1 MESENLRDVA
11 LAALDEIKAIDVR
24 VLDVRPLTDITDF
37 MIIASGRS
45 NRQVRALAD
54 EVVAEATLRGVR
66 PLGVEGFDE
75 GLWVLVDLGDVVV
88 HVMQPATRD
97 FYQLERLWDDT
108 AVGSGRV
115 REPVGDLQ
123 GDRAGPAG
131 PPGARQ
137 LRKMG

>member
-1 MESENLRDVA
+1 MIKSENLRDAA

-66 PLGVEGFDE
+66 PLGVEGFDQ
-75 GLWVLVDLGDVVV
+75 GIWVLVDLGDVVV

-108 AVGSGRV
+108 AVGSGGV
-115 REPVGDLQ
+115 RDPVGDPRA
-123 GDRAGPAG
+123 DRAALAG
-131 PPGARQ
+131 PRGAQ
-137 LRKMG
+137 G

>member
-1 MESENLRDVA
+1 VIKSENLRDVA

-54 EVVAEATLRGVR
+54 EVVAEATRRGVR
-66 PLGVEGFDE
+66 PLGVEGLDQ
-75 GLWVLVDLGDVVV
+75 GIWVLVDLGDVVV

-97 FYQLERLWDDT
+97 FYQLERLWGDT
-108 AVGSGRV
+108 GVGSGRV
-115 REPVGDLQ
+115 RDPVGDPRA
-123 GDRAGPAG
+123 DRAALARPR
-131 PPGARQ
+131 GAQ
-137 LRKMG
+137 G

>member
-1 MESENLRDVA
+1 MIKSENLRDVA

-66 PLGVEGFDE
+66 PLGVEGFDQ
-75 GLWVLVDLGDVVV
+75 GTWVLVDLGDVVV

-115 REPVGDLQ
+115 RDPVGDPRA
-123 GDRAGPAG
+123 DRAALAEPR
-131 PPGARQ
+131 GAQ
-137 LRKMG
+137 G

>member
-1 MESENLRDVA
+1 MIKSENLRDVA

-66 PLGVEGFDE
+66 PLGVEGFDQ
-75 GLWVLVDLGDVVV
+75 GIWVLVDLGDVVV
-88 HVMQPATRD
+88 HVMQPATRE

-115 REPVGDLQ
+115 RDPVGDPRA
-123 GDRAGPAG
+123 DRAALARPR
-131 PPGARQ
+131 GAQ
-137 LRKMG
+137 G

>member
-1 MESENLRDVA
+1 SEDLRDVA

-24 VLDVRPLTDITDF
+24 VLDVRSLTDITDF

-54 EVVAEATLRGVR
+54 EVVAEATRRGVR
-66 PLGVEGFDE
+66 PLGVEGFDQ
-75 GLWVLVDLGDVVV
+75 GTWVLVDLGDVVV

-108 AVGSGRV
+108 AVGSGRE
-115 REPVGDLQ
+115 RDPERDGRR
-123 GDRAGPAG
+123 DRASLAG
-131 PPGARQ
+131 PPGAR
-137 LRKMG
+137 G

>member
-1 MESENLRDVA
+1 VIKSENLRDVA

-45 NRQVRALAD
+45 NRQVLALAD

-66 PLGVEGFDE
+66 PLGVEGFDQ
-75 GLWVLVDLGDVVV
+75 GTWVLVDLGDVVV
-88 HVMQPATRD
+88 HVMQPAIRD

-108 AVGSGRV
+108 ATGSGRA
-115 REPVGDLQ
+115 RDPAEDLRA
-123 GDRAGPAG
+123 DRAALAEPR
-131 PPGARQ
+131 GAR
-137 LRKMG
+137 G

>member
-1 MESENLRDVA
+1 MIKSENLRDVA

-66 PLGVEGFDE
+66 PLGVEGFDQ
-75 GLWVLVDLGDVVV
+75 GIWVLVDLGDVVV

-115 REPVGDLQ
+115 RDPVGDPRA
-123 GDRAGPAG
+123 DRAALARPR
-131 PPGARQ
+131 GAQ
-137 LRKMG
+137 G

>member
-1 MESENLRDVA
+1 MQSENLRDVA

-54 EVVAEATLRGVR
+54 EVVEQATLRGMR
-66 PLGVEGFDE
+66 PLGVEGQE
-75 GLWVLVDLGDVVV
+75 QGEWVLVDLGDVVV

-97 FYQLERLWDDT
+97 FYQLEQLWDAT
-108 AVGSGRV
+108 AVGSGRS
-115 REPVGDLQ
+115 RDPVGDSR
-123 GDRAGPAG
+123 GDRAALAG
-131 PPGARQ
+131 PPGAR
-137 LRKMG
+137 R

>member
-1 MESENLRDVA
+1 VIKSENLRDVA

-66 PLGVEGFDE
+66 PLGVEGFDQ
-75 GLWVLVDLGDVVV
+75 GIWVLVDLGDVVV
-88 HVMQPATRD
+88 HVMQPATRE

-115 REPVGDLQ
+115 RDPVGDPRA
-123 GDRAGPAG
+123 DRAALARPR
-131 PPGARQ
+131 GAQ
-137 LRKMG
+137 G

>member
-1 MESENLRDVA
+1 VIKPENLRDVA

-54 EVVAEATLRGVR
+54 EVVAEATRRGVR
-66 PLGVEGFDE
+66 PLGVEGFDQ
-75 GLWVLVDLGDVVV
+75 GIWVLVDLGDVVV

-108 AVGSGRV
+108 AVGSKRV
-115 REPVGDLQ
+115 RDPVGDPRA
-123 GDRAGPAG
+123 DRAALAG
-131 PPGARQ
+131 PRGAQ
-137 LRKMG
+137 G

>member
-1 MESENLRDVA
+1 MNKSENLRDVA

-66 PLGVEGFDE
+66 PLGVEGFDQ
-75 GLWVLVDLGDVVV
+75 GTWVLVDLGDVVV

-108 AVGSGRV
+108 AAGSG
-115 REPVGDLQ
+115 REPVGDPRA
-123 GDRAGPAG
+123 DRAALAEPRS
-131 PPGARQ
+131 AR
-137 LRKMG
+137 G

>member
-1 MESENLRDVA
+1 MIKSENLRDVA

-66 PLGVEGFDE
+66 PLGVEGFDQ
-75 GLWVLVDLGDVVV
+75 GTWVLVDLGDVVV

-115 REPVGDLQ
+115 RDPVGDPRA
-123 GDRAGPAG
+123 DRAALAEPR
-131 PPGARQ
+131 GAR
-137 LRKMG
+137 G

>member
-1 MESENLRDVA
+1 MIESESLRDVA

-66 PLGVEGFDE
+66 PLGVEGFDQ
-75 GLWVLVDLGDVVV
+75 GTWVLVDLGDVVV

-108 AVGSGRV
+108 AVGSGRG
-115 REPVGDLQ
+115 REPVGDSR
-123 GDRAGPAG
+123 GDRAAPAG
-131 PPGARQ
+131 PPGAR
-137 LRKMG
+137 G

>member
-1 MESENLRDVA
+1 MIKSENLRDVA

-54 EVVAEATLRGVR
+54 EVVAEATRRGVR
-66 PLGVEGFDE
+66 PLGVEGFDQ
-75 GLWVLVDLGDVVV
+75 GTWVLVDLGDVVV

-115 REPVGDLQ
+115 RDPVGDSR
-123 GDRAGPAG
+123 GDRAALAG
-131 PPGARQ
+131 PPGAR
-137 LRKMG
+137 G

>member
-1 MESENLRDVA
+1 MIKSENLRDVA

-54 EVVAEATLRGVR
+54 EVVAEATRRGVR
-66 PLGVEGFDE
+66 PLGVEGFDQ
-75 GLWVLVDLGDVVV
+75 GIWVLVDLGDVVV

-108 AVGSGRV
+108 ATGSGRA
-115 REPVGDLQ
+115 RDPVGDPRA
-123 GDRAGPAG
+123 DRAALAG
-131 PPGARQ
+131 PRGAR
-137 LRKMG
+137 G

>member
-1 MESENLRDVA
+1 VIESENLRDVA
-11 LAALDEIKAIDVR
+11 VAALDEIKAIDVR

-54 EVVAEATLRGVR
+54 EVVTEATLRGVR
-66 PLGVEGFDE
+66 PLGVEGFDQ
-75 GLWVLVDLGDVVV
+75 GTWVLVDLGDVVV

-108 AVGSGRV
+108 AAGSGRV
-115 REPVGDLQ
+115 REPVADPKA
-123 GDRAGPAG
+123 DRGALAGPRG
-131 PPGARQ
+131 PRG
-137 LRKMG
+137 

>member
-1 MESENLRDVA
+1 VIKSENLRDVA

-24 VLDVRPLTDITDF
+24 VLDVRRLTDITDF

-54 EVVAEATLRGVR
+54 EVVAEATRRGVR

-75 GLWVLVDLGDVVV
+75 GIWVLVDLGDVVV

-97 FYQLERLWDDT
+97 FYQLERLWDDA

-115 REPVGDLQ
+115 RDPVGDPRA
-123 GDRAGPAG
+123 DRAALAG
-131 PPGARQ
+131 SRGAR
-137 LRKMG
+137 G

>member
-1 MESENLRDVA
+1 MIESEDLRDVA

-54 EVVAEATLRGVR
+54 EVVAEATRSGVK
-66 PLGVEGFDE
+66 PLGVEGQE
-75 GLWVLVDLGDVVV
+75 QGEWVLVDLGDVVV

-108 AVGSGRV
+108 AVGGGRM
-115 REPVGDLQ
+115 RDPVGDSR
-123 GDRAGPAG
+123 GDRAATIS
-131 PPGARQ
+131 
-137 LRKMG
+137 

>member
-1 MESENLRDVA
+1 MIKSENLRDVA

-66 PLGVEGFDE
+66 PLGVEGFDQ
-75 GLWVLVDLGDVVV
+75 GTWVLVDLGDVVV

-115 REPVGDLQ
+115 RDPVGDPRA
-123 GDRAGPAG
+123 DRAALAG
-131 PPGARQ
+131 PRGAQ
-137 LRKMG
+137 G

>member
-1 MESENLRDVA
+1 VIKSENLRDVA

-66 PLGVEGFDE
+66 PLGVEGQE
-75 GLWVLVDLGDVVV
+75 QAEWVLVDLGDVVV

-115 REPVGDLQ
+115 RDPVGDPRA
-123 GDRAGPAG
+123 DRAALAKPRGTSG
-131 PPGARQ
+131 
-137 LRKMG
+137 

>member
-1 MESENLRDVA
+1 VIKSENLRDVA

-66 PLGVEGFDE
+66 PLGVEGFDQ
-75 GLWVLVDLGDVVV
+75 GTWVLVDLGDVVV
-88 HVMQPATRD
+88 HVMQPAIRD

-108 AVGSGRV
+108 ATGSGRA
-115 REPVGDLQ
+115 RDPVGDPRA
-123 GDRAGPAG
+123 DRALAG
-131 PPGARQ
+131 PRGAR
-137 LRKMG
+137 G

>member
-1 MESENLRDVA
+1 MIKSENLRDVA

-54 EVVAEATLRGVR
+54 EVVERATLRGVR
-66 PLGVEGFDE
+66 PLGVEGFDQ
-75 GLWVLVDLGDVVV
+75 GTWVLVDLGDVVV

-115 REPVGDLQ
+115 RDPVGDPRA
-123 GDRAGPAG
+123 DRAALPGPRG
-131 PPGARQ
+131 VQG
-137 LRKMG
+137 

>member
-1 MESENLRDVA
+1 MIKSENLRDVA

-66 PLGVEGFDE
+66 PLGIEGFDQ
-75 GLWVLVDLGDVVV
+75 GIWVLVDLGDVVV
-88 HVMQPATRD
+88 HVMQPATRE

-115 REPVGDLQ
+115 RDPVGDPRA
-123 GDRAGPAG
+123 DRAALARPR
-131 PPGARQ
+131 GAQ
-137 LRKMG
+137 G

>member
-1 MESENLRDVA
+1 VIKSENLRDVA

-66 PLGVEGFDE
+66 PLGVEGHE
-75 GLWVLVDLGDVVV
+75 QAEWVLVDLGDVVV

-115 REPVGDLQ
+115 RDPVGDPRADGTALARPRGAQ
-123 GDRAGPAG
+123 G
-131 PPGARQ
+131 
-137 LRKMG
+137 

>member
-1 MESENLRDVA
+1 MIKSENLRDVA

-66 PLGVEGFDE
+66 PLGVEGFDQ
-75 GLWVLVDLGDVVV
+75 GTWVLVDLGDVVV
-88 HVMQPATRD
+88 HVMQPATRE

-115 REPVGDLQ
+115 RDPVGDPRA
-123 GDRAGPAG
+123 DRAALARPR
-131 PPGARQ
+131 GAQ
-137 LRKMG
+137 G

>member
-1 MESENLRDVA
+1 VIKSENLRDVA

-54 EVVAEATLRGVR
+54 EVVAEATRRGVR
-66 PLGVEGFDE
+66 PLGVEGFDQ
-75 GLWVLVDLGDVVV
+75 GIWVLVDLGDVVV

-108 AVGSGRV
+108 VVGSGQV
-115 REPVGDLQ
+115 RDPVGDPRA
-123 GDRAGPAG
+123 DRAALAG
-131 PPGARQ
+131 HRGAQ
-137 LRKMG
+137 G

>member
-1 MESENLRDVA
+1 VIKSENLRDVA

-54 EVVAEATLRGVR
+54 EVVAEATRRGVR
-66 PLGVEGFDE
+66 PLGIEGFDQ
-75 GLWVLVDLGDVVV
+75 GTWVLVDLGDVVV
-88 HVMQPATRD
+88 HVMQPATRE

-115 REPVGDLQ
+115 RDPIGDPRT
-123 GDRAGPAG
+123 DRAALARPR
-131 PPGARQ
+131 GAQ
-137 LRKMG
+137 G

>member
-1 MESENLRDVA
+1 VIKSENLRDVA

-66 PLGVEGFDE
+66 PLGVEGFDQ
-75 GLWVLVDLGDVVV
+75 GTWVLVDLGDVVV

-108 AVGSGRV
+108 AVDSGRV
-115 REPVGDLQ
+115 RDDPRT
-123 GDRAGPAG
+123 DRAALARPR
-131 PPGARQ
+131 GAQ
-137 LRKMG
+137 G

>member
-1 MESENLRDVA
+1 VIKSENLRDVA

-66 PLGVEGFDE
+66 PLGVEGFDQ
-75 GLWVLVDLGDVVV
+75 GIWVLVDLGDVVV
-88 HVMQPATRD
+88 HVMQPATRE

-108 AVGSGRV
+108 AVSSERV
-115 REPVGDLQ
+115 RDPVADPRA
-123 GDRAGPAG
+123 DRAALARPRGA
-131 PPGARQ
+131 PG
-137 LRKMG
+137 

>member
-1 MESENLRDVA
+1 VIKSENLRDVA

-66 PLGVEGFDE
+66 PLGVEGFDQ
-75 GLWVLVDLGDVVV
+75 GIWVLVDLGDVVV
-88 HVMQPATRD
+88 HVMQPATRE

-115 REPVGDLQ
+115 RDPVGDPRA
-123 GDRAGPAG
+123 DRAALTRPR
-131 PPGARQ
+131 GAQ
-137 LRKMG
+137 G

>member
-1 MESENLRDVA
+1 MIKSENLRDVA

-66 PLGVEGFDE
+66 PLGVEGFDQ
-75 GLWVLVDLGDVVV
+75 GIWVLVDLGDVVV
-88 HVMQPATRD
+88 HVMQPASRD

-115 REPVGDLQ
+115 RDPVGDPRA
-123 GDRAGPAG
+123 DRAALAEPR
-131 PPGARQ
+131 GAQ
-137 LRKMG
+137 G

>member
-1 MESENLRDVA
+1 MIKSENLRDVA

-66 PLGVEGFDE
+66 PLGVEGQQQAE
-75 GLWVLVDLGDVVV
+75 WVLVDLGDVVV

-108 AVGSGRV
+108 AAGSGRV
-115 REPVGDLQ
+115 RDPVEDPRA
-123 GDRAGPAG
+123 DRAALAG
-131 PPGARQ
+131 PRGAR
-137 LRKMG
+137 G